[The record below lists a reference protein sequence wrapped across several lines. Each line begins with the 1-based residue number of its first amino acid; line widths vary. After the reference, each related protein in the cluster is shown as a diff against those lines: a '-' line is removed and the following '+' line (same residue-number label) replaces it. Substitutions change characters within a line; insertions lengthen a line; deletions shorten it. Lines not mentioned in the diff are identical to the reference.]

1 MPSLI
6 WSEPPVLG
14 NTYNIVKCRFLS
26 DKEKNSTL
34 FDLRDQKGLQTKTT
48 ASVLQNDTCSLSGR
62 VLINL
67 FNCRAETEGFE
78 PSCPGGQTH
87 FECAPL

>member
-48 ASVLQNDTCSLSGR
+48 ASVLQK
-62 VLINL
+62 
-67 FNCRAETEGFE
+67 
-78 PSCPGGQTH
+78 
-87 FECAPL
+87 